1 MALVDDLVTL
11 EERLLDV
18 YLESREHAPTSVVA
32 RAADE
37 VRLIVCNEIRERDP
51 DVATAFTLYDRE
63 LRERLSKKEPV
74 R

>member
-1 MALVDDLVTL
+1 MDEFRAVEDVLTACGKLMVKPTRWLVDNI
-11 EERLLDV
+11 RL
-18 YLESREHAPTSVVA
+18 A
-32 RAADE
+32 
-37 VRLIVCNEIRERDP
+37 VCNEIRERDP